1 MEYLKCIKIKQ
12 IVLKLHSFKGLN
24 LFLLMILLLDIIN
37 IQIIWVLLIYRN
49 NRKKSTCEWI
59 MNK

>member
-37 IQIIWVLLIYRN
+37 IQII
-49 NRKKSTCEWI
+49 
-59 MNK
+59 